1 LQPKLFWFQI
11 QLKLFQEWQICDA
24 LLCRFNCMSDTLKV
38 KDNKDLVRLKDS
50 KAILNVNSKEL
61 DKYKQDREEKIKLKE
76 LFDDNEKMKNDIEEI
91 KSLLRQLIGQK

>member
-1 LQPKLFWFQI
+1 
-11 QLKLFQEWQICDA
+11 
-24 LLCRFNCMSDTLKV
+24 MSEIIKV

-61 DKYKQDREEKIKLKE
+61 DKYKRDREEKIKLKE